1 MDIQDIGK
9 NMTLQQKNLT
19 EFSSATVAS
28 FNYSSLFTNDSAL
41 YEQWANW
48 VLRSQETSANQME
61 LTNGS
66 FRGMQ

>member
-1 MDIQDIGK
+1 MSLKQ
-9 NMTLQQKNLT
+9 NLT
-19 EFSSATVAS
+19 DFSSATFAS

-41 YEQWANW
+41 YEQWVNW

-66 FRGMQ
+66 LQGK